1 MMSSRTL
8 LYYLSKQQVTR
19 KRYGAQEPA
28 WTLLS
33 DEAATLPACQEAY
46 KALDATAKRME
57 YRAAWFS
64 SVGDC
69 QLFQGE

>member
-1 MMSSRTL
+1 ML
-8 LYYLSKQQVTR
+8 HYLSSQQQMTR

-33 DEAATLPACQEAY
+33 DEAATLSACQEAY
-46 KALDATAKRME
+46 EALSAAAKRME
-57 YRAAWFS
+57 YRTAWFS
-64 SVGDC
+64 SVGHC